1 MSQDD
6 VKQIRVGASAVGII
20 GLKAV
25 QEDMAEEYGAKPD
38 QEVQEELL
46 SRLGKKNYIPETAK
60 EDYGKAL
67 LREFKRFLGKP
78 FEEEALRGLEVKVLG
93 PGCAQCN
100 RLEKELMQV
109 MSEIGIIADIEHVRD
124 AGEIGRYGVMGTPA
138 LLINREVKAVGS
150 VPPKPKLIKWLKE
163 AELKA
168 QNK

>member
-6 VKQIRVGASAVGII
+6 VTQIRVGASNVGII

-25 QEDMAEEYGAKPD
+25 QEDMAGGYGTKPD

-46 SRLGKKNYIPETAK
+46 SRLGKKNYIPESAK
-60 EDYGKAL
+60 EGYGKAF

-78 FEEEALRGLEVKVLG
+78 FEEETMRGLEVKVLG
-93 PGCAQCN
+93 LGCTQCD
-100 RLEKELMQV
+100 RLEKELMQI

-124 AGEIGRYGVMGTPA
+124 AVKIGRYGVMGTPA
-138 LLINREVKAVGS
+138 LLINGEVKAVGS
-150 VPPKPKLIKWLKE
+150 VPPRQKLIKWLKE

-168 QNK
+168 RSK